1 LLTYRSYINYSKHC
15 SNLSSKL
22 GFVAV
27 GIMEPEKGGETTMLK
42 EWETLKL
49 EINENGV
56 AVLTLNRP
64 KNLNSFN
71 VQLCNDYSEAC
82 QVVRDNDA
90 RVMILTGAGPGF
102 CSGGDV
108 SVLAAMDSPAK
119 SKWTYDQ
126 STAVITATY
135 EMEIPVIAAVNGPV
149 AGAGTALMMAC
160 DLIIAADTARLA
172 FNFIGVAFCPDSGAS
187 YFLTRLV
194 GYQKAAEI
202 LMFGRV
208 LKSQEAERLGI
219 VNKVVPAD
227 QLMDEALSWATKLA
241 AGPGYTIKMDKK
253 LLRAAMSNDFY
264 QQAELE
270 SLYQILAWSSDD
282 FKEGTR
288 AFLEKRKPEFKG
300 K

>member
-1 LLTYRSYINYSKHC
+1 
-15 SNLSSKL
+15 
-22 GFVAV
+22 
-27 GIMEPEKGGETTMLK
+27 MEKGGETTMLK
-42 EWETLKL
+42 EWETVKL
-49 EINENGV
+49 EISDNGV

-64 KNLNSFN
+64 EYMNSVN
-71 VQLCNDYSEAC
+71 VEFCRDYPQAC
-82 QVVRDNDA
+82 QAIRDHNA
-90 RVMILTGAGPGF
+90 KVMILTGAGRGF

-126 STAVITATY
+126 STDVVRTTY
-135 EMEIPVIAAVNGPV
+135 EMEIPVIAAVNGAV
-149 AGAGTALMMAC
+149 AGAGTALLMAC
-160 DLIIAADTARLA
+160 DLIIAADAAKIA
-172 FNFIGVAFCPDSGAS
+172 FNFINVAFCPDSGAS

-202 LMFGRV
+202 LMFGKV
-208 LKSQEAERLGI
+208 LKSQEAEQLGI
-219 VNKVVPAD
+219 VNKVVAAD
-227 QLMDEALSWATKLA
+227 DLMNEALRWAGKLA
-241 AGPGYTIKMDKK
+241 ALPGYTIKMDKK

-270 SLYQILAWSSDD
+270 SMYQVLTWSSDD

-300 K
+300 R